1 MSRIQC
7 RGCNA
12 YINDL
17 LHKAPQ
23 QVQRSPTYAEVIKG
37 TGNTREREDTL
48 SKIEALQK
56 VVDSMGDNPLL
67 DEHKVKLITEING
80 LKKKTTDN
88 RSLAKQLVAKKD
100 WVEREEKRIA
110 KVEDELE
117 ANRKALELRKN
128 DYQLE
133 LTKLASLKEALIKE
147 AEPKDLDVTLKEL
160 DCDVPVLES
169 KELNIRRQLAA
180 KKDDKGVPFVAKRF
194 KELDKEA
201 DLIRD
206 RLAKRHKS
214 NVELAEPF
222 EAAVGVSSS
231 PAAASAQSTS

>member
-1 MSRIQC
+1 MSRAQC
-7 RGCNA
+7 RGCNNR
-12 YINDL
+12 INDL

-23 QVQRSPTYAEVIKG
+23 QVQRPLTYAEVIKG

-48 SKIEALQK
+48 AKIKALQT
-56 VVDSMGDNPLL
+56 VVDCMGDYPLL
-67 DEHKVKLITEING
+67 EEHKLKLITEING
-80 LKKKTTDN
+80 LMKKTTDN
-88 RSLAKQLVAKKD
+88 RSLAKQLVAKKE

-110 KVEDELE
+110 KVEEELE

-133 LTKLASLKEALIKE
+133 LTKLASLKEALLKE
-147 AEPKDLDVTLKEL
+147 EDPKDPDETLKEL
-160 DCDVPVLES
+160 DCDIPVLES

-180 KKDDKGVPFVAKRF
+180 KKDDKGAPFVAKRF
-194 KELDKEA
+194 KELEKEA

-214 NVELAEPF
+214 NAELAEPF
-222 EAAVGVSSS
+222 GAAAGVSSS
-231 PAAASAQSTS
+231 PAAASAQNTS